1 MPKTAPARTEAAE
14 YFFTY
19 INQVPPG
26 DIVHLL
32 HVQTR
37 EFEDILDGIDE
48 EQSLYRYAPGK
59 WSIRDVLAHINDSE
73 RIFAYRLFWFARGFD
88 SPLPSFDEVTAA
100 IGAEADRLSWQHHR
114 DEFAAVRQSTL
125 ALLEGLRPADWNRTG
140 IASDHPFSVRALA
153 YIIAGHATH
162 HLKVIQ
168 ERYLPVPVGR

>member
-1 MPKTAPARTEAAE
+1 MPATAPAKTEAAE
-14 YFFTY
+14 YFFNY
-19 INQVPPG
+19 INQVPAG

-32 HVQTR
+32 HAQAR
-37 EFEDILDGIDE
+37 EVEEILDRIDE

-73 RIFAYRLFWFARGFD
+73 RIFAYRLYWFARGFD
-88 SPLPSFDEVTAA
+88 SPLPGFDELTAA
-100 IGAEADRLSWQHHR
+100 AGAEADRLSWQHHR
-114 DEFAAVRQSTL
+114 DEFTAVRQSTL

-140 IASDHPFSVRALA
+140 VASDDQVSVRALA
-153 YIIAGHATH
+153 YIIAGHAIH